1 MPIFEVDHGQ
11 PVLARH
17 LTPAAGA
24 FGAESAALIADH
36 LGALLGEQLM
46 PVASRQP
53 GVDSPHLLAVD
64 ASGQPVV
71 VEVVH
76 RLDGEALLRALKYG
90 GQAARLSS
98 RDFASLY
105 HRGEENFEAD
115 LAAFSSDVPAVSRH
129 AAVRHPGSRLLLVCA
144 DVEPGVLD
152 AIEFL
157 RQPDWHVDVLQ
168 IGVLS
173 GSDGRRFVDVSPLS
187 KARVEPGHAR
197 RDWIPPTRHA
207 ATAPSAATANP
218 PTPHAFEPSTTTAPT
233 PAVTVPAVTVPAL
246 LPSLPVSEPEPLWRR
261 TAFPERVQ
269 APVTGSL
276 PDSNAGSWVP
286 SPTAEPW
293 SPPPVALPLTP
304 PTAPPPVAPPPTAP
318 PLTPGPGI
326 VMSPILEQ
334 SLASL
339 SPAARA
345 RLFPL
350 QGPPI
355 GTVARQP
362 VEIPVE
368 VAVTPQ
374 SPPALLEVPSAS
386 PMASSSVDVAS
397 ASPLRELER
406 VAALVPTPATLVW
419 VRERRNQRFEAK
431 LRLDGVIVIAG
442 GSEHVDPTEAAAVA
456 SGSLAHLDGWRL
468 WHVGED
474 GPTLA
479 DLRDR

>member
-17 LTPAAGA
+17 LTPAASA
-24 FGAESAALIADH
+24 FGVESAALVADH

-105 HRGEENFEAD
+105 HRGAENFEAD
-115 LAAFSSDVPAVSRH
+115 LAEFSSDVPVVSRH
-129 AAVRHPGSRLLLVCA
+129 AAVRHAGPRLLLVCA
-144 DVEPGVLD
+144 DIEPGVLD

-157 RQPDWHVDVLQ
+157 RQPGWHVDVLQ

-197 RDWIPPTRHA
+197 RDWLPPTVIAATDPSAAAANPPTRHA
-207 ATAPSAATANP
+207 AEP
-218 PTPHAFEPSTTTAPT
+218 PTSTEPT
-233 PAVTVPAVTVPAL
+233 PALPVPAL
-246 LPSLPVSEPEPLWRR
+246 LPSLPVPESEPLWRR

-269 APVTGSL
+269 APVTGGL
-276 PDSNAGSWVP
+276 PESNAGSWVP
-286 SPTAEPW
+286 SPAAEPW
-293 SPPPVALPLTP
+293 SPPPVAL
-304 PTAPPPVAPPPTAP
+304 P

-386 PMASSSVDVAS
+386 PMASNSVDVAS

>member
-1 MPIFEVDHGQ
+1 VI
-11 PVLARH
+11 
-17 LTPAAGA
+17 
-24 FGAESAALIADH
+24 
-36 LGALLGEQLM
+36 
-46 PVASRQP
+46 
-53 GVDSPHLLAVD
+53 
-64 ASGQPVV
+64 
-71 VEVVH
+71 
-76 RLDGEALLRALKYG
+76 
-90 GQAARLSS
+90 
-98 RDFASLY
+98 
-105 HRGEENFEAD
+105 
-115 LAAFSSDVPAVSRH
+115 
-129 AAVRHPGSRLLLVCA
+129 
-144 DVEPGVLD
+144 
-152 AIEFL
+152 
-157 RQPDWHVDVLQ
+157 
-168 IGVLS
+168 
-173 GSDGRRFVDVSPLS
+173 
-187 KARVEPGHAR
+187 
-197 RDWIPPTRHA
+197 A
-207 ATAPSAATANP
+207 ATDPSAATANP
-218 PTPHAFEPSTTTAPT
+218 PTRHEAEPPTSTEPT
-233 PAVTVPAVTVPAL
+233 WDVPVPAL
-246 LPSLPVSEPEPLWRR
+246 LPSLPVPESEPLWRR

-269 APVTGSL
+269 APVTGGL
-276 PDSNAGSWVP
+276 PESNAGSWVS
-286 SPTAEPW
+286 SPAAEPW
-293 SPPPVALPLTP
+293 SPPPVALPPLTP
-304 PTAPPPVAPPPTAP
+304 PVALPPTAP

-355 GTVARQP
+355 GAATRQP

-368 VAVTPQ
+368 VAVMPQ
-374 SPPALLEVPSAS
+374 SPPALLEVPSA
-386 PMASSSVDVAS
+386 PPTGSSSVDVAS

-406 VAALVPTPATLVW
+406 VAVLVPTPATLVW

>member
-76 RLDGEALLRALKYG
+76 RLDGDALLRALKYG

-105 HRGEENFEAD
+105 HRGAENFEAD
-115 LAAFSSDVPAVSRH
+115 LAAFSSDVPVVSRH

-187 KARVEPGHAR
+187 KVRVEPGHAT
-197 RDWIPPTRHA
+197 RDWLPPTRHA

-218 PTPHAFEPSTTTAPT
+218 PKPHASEPSTTTAPT
-233 PAVTVPAVTVPAL
+233 PAVTVPAVTVPPVTVPAL

-293 SPPPVALPLTP
+293 SPPPPALPLTP
-304 PTAPPPVAPPPTAP
+304 PVALPVALP

-355 GTVARQP
+355 GAVARQP

-368 VAVTPQ
+368 VAVTPP

-386 PMASSSVDVAS
+386 PMASNSADVSSPSV
-397 ASPLRELER
+397 LRELER
-406 VAALVPTPATLVW
+406 LWSRP
-419 VRERRNQRFEAK
+419 RQR
-431 LRLDGVIVIAG
+431 
-442 GSEHVDPTEAAAVA
+442 
-456 SGSLAHLDGWRL
+456 
-468 WHVGED
+468 
-474 GPTLA
+474 
-479 DLRDR
+479 

>member
-76 RLDGEALLRALKYG
+76 RLDGDALLRALKYG

-105 HRGEENFEAD
+105 HRGAENFEAD
-115 LAAFSSDVPAVSRH
+115 LAAFSSDVPVVSRH
-129 AAVRHPGSRLLLVCA
+129 SAVRHPGSRLLLVCA

-157 RQPDWHVDVLQ
+157 RQPDWHVHVLQ

-197 RDWIPPTRHA
+197 RDGIPPTRHA

-218 PTPHAFEPSTTTAPT
+218 PTPHASEPSTTTAPT

-276 PDSNAGSWVP
+276 PDSNAGSRVP

-374 SPPALLEVPSAS
+374 SPPALLEVPSSS
-386 PMASSSVDVAS
+386 PMAWSSVDVAS

>member
-17 LTPAAGA
+17 LTPAASA
-24 FGAESAALIADH
+24 FGVESAALVADH

-76 RLDGEALLRALKYG
+76 RLDGDALLRALKYG

-105 HRGEENFEAD
+105 HRGAENFEAD
-115 LAAFSSDVPAVSRH
+115 LAEFSSDVPVVSRH
-129 AAVRHPGSRLLLVCA
+129 AAVRHAGSRLLLVCA
-144 DVEPGVLD
+144 DIEPGVLD

-157 RQPDWHVDVLQ
+157 RQPGWHVDVLQ

-173 GSDGRRFVDVSPLS
+173 GSDGRRFVEVSPLS

-197 RDWIPPTRHA
+197 RDWLPPTAIAATDPSAAAANPPTRHA
-207 ATAPSAATANP
+207 AEP
-218 PTPHAFEPSTTTAPT
+218 PTSPEPT
-233 PAVTVPAVTVPAL
+233 PDVPVPAL
-246 LPSLPVSEPEPLWRR
+246 LPSLPVPESEPLWRR

-269 APVTGSL
+269 APVTGGL
-276 PDSNAGSWVP
+276 PESNAGSWVS
-286 SPTAEPW
+286 SPAAEPW
-293 SPPPVALPLTP
+293 APPPVALP
-304 PTAPPPVAPPPTAP
+304 PTAPPVALP

-374 SPPALLEVPSAS
+374 SPPAFLEVPSAS
-386 PMASSSVDVAS
+386 PMASSSVDVPP

>member
-1 MPIFEVDHGQ
+1 MPIFELDRGQ

-17 LTPAAGA
+17 LTPAASA
-24 FGAESAALIADH
+24 FGAESSALVADH
-36 LGALLGEQLM
+36 LDALLGEQFM

-76 RLDGEALLRALKYG
+76 RLDGDALLGALKYG

-98 RDFASLY
+98 RDLASLY
-105 HRGEENFEAD
+105 HRGADQFEAD
-115 LAAFSSDVPAVSRH
+115 LAEFSAGVPVVARH
-129 AAVRHPGSRLLLVCA
+129 ASVRHAGSRLLLVCA
-144 DVEPGVLD
+144 EVEPGVLD

-157 RQPDWHVDVLQ
+157 RQPGWHVDVLQ

-173 GSDGRRFVDVSPLS
+173 GSDVRRFVDVSPLS
-187 KARVEPGHAR
+187 KVRVEPGRAR
-197 RDWIPPTRHA
+197 RGLQPP
-207 ATAPSAATANP
+207 TAPSAATANP
-218 PTPHAFEPSTTTAPT
+218 PTRHEAEPPTSTEPT
-233 PAVTVPAVTVPAL
+233 PALPVPAL
-246 LPSLPVSEPEPLWRR
+246 LPSLPVPESEPLWRR

-269 APVTGSL
+269 APVTGGL
-276 PDSNAGSWVP
+276 PESNAGSWVP
-286 SPTAEPW
+286 SPAAEPW
-293 SPPPVALPLTP
+293 SPPPVAL
-304 PTAPPPVAPPPTAP
+304 P

-386 PMASSSVDVAS
+386 PMASNSVDVAS

-456 SGSLAHLDGWRL
+456 SGSLALLDGWRL